1 MENSIEPTHFLAS
14 SGSRAMTVR
23 RKVLIDQ
30 HMCEGHALCVHSAPD
45 VFDLTDGDVATC
57 SERPSEKL
65 WDQVAA
71 AVDACPRGAITVVD
85 DQ

>member
-1 MENSIEPTHFLAS
+1 MENSIKPTHFLAS
-14 SGSRAMTVR
+14 SEPRTMTVR
-23 RKVLIDQ
+23 RKVLVDP

-45 VFDLTDGDVATC
+45 VFDVTDGDVATC

-71 AVDACPRGAITVVD
+71 AVDACPRGAITVVE

>member
-1 MENSIEPTHFLAS
+1 
-14 SGSRAMTVR
+14 MTVR

-30 HMCEGHALCVHSAPD
+30 HMCEGHALFVHSAPD
-45 VFDLTDGDVATC
+45 VFDVTDGDVATC

-71 AVDACPRGAITVVD
+71 AVDACPRGAITVVE